1 MTPGGRTR
9 RASEWGQD
17 GTWLASASP
26 PLGWARGGALACE
39 LAQERSRCAV
49 PDRRHV
55 GSLSPVRPLV
65 QSCTH
70 RDQGRGGPDAQSGSG
85 VSLSPL
91 TMWISTQSQCSRAV
105 RHRSDRPAFDKI
117 EDFVGVVVDLSDVP
131 VGIGKGRRAV
141 CCEHDPIVH
150 SDRDDDR
157 HPPPTQSCAGIT
169 GPGPPD
175 ATCPVSPNSSTREC
189 ARIVTGWAVELML
202 AHTRT
207 TICLP
212 SSSDAGTKEREI
224 VIPRSA

>member
-1 MTPGGRTR
+1 MHCRLTRRPSSAAGWSRYARAARGAIGFRPEDVAARLLAVARDGVSKLQRGAVVAVASLAVGVPPMTPGGRTR

-91 TMWISTQSQCSRAV
+91 TMWISTQSQCS
-105 RHRSDRPAFDKI
+105 
-117 EDFVGVVVDLSDVP
+117 L
-131 VGIGKGRRAV
+131 RR
-141 CCEHDPIVH
+141 
-150 SDRDDDR
+150 
-157 HPPPTQSCAGIT
+157 T
-169 GPGPPD
+169 
-175 ATCPVSPNSSTREC
+175 SSLRQ
-189 ARIVTGWAVELML
+189 ASL
-202 AHTRT
+202 
-207 TICLP
+207 
-212 SSSDAGTKEREI
+212 
-224 VIPRSA
+224 